1 MDLTV
6 CVCTHDRPR
15 YVRDC
20 LEGLRQQTAP
30 RESFAVLLVDSGSPE
45 PARTALQELAQK
57 YPGAM
62 LIRVDEPG
70 VSAARNAGATAAVTD
85 YIAYIDDDA
94 VPDVSWVATILEAL
108 GQPSTSGRRLAVL
121 GGRILPSW
129 EAPLPPW
136 WPPSLR
142 GILSIIE
149 YEGMGEYRTAEL
161 PAAMEPYACNMV
173 VHVRSLLD
181 NGGFGVGIGRIGT
194 VLLSDEEVQLAWRLQ
209 DAGLSA
215 RYDHRIVVH
224 HQIQASRLNP
234 GWLLSRLYWQGASTV
249 LTMRL
254 LHDGGA
260 VWRELPRRLM
270 VAILF
275 SPAALWPAGSTSCLG
290 VRWRWSYAIGFV
302 RAALGWHVTDAARK
316 LARPGPL
323 PLPAP
328 AFRTPAA

>member
-1 MDLTV
+1 
-6 CVCTHDRPR
+6 
-15 YVRDC
+15 
-20 LEGLRQQTAP
+20 LRQQTAP

-45 PARTALQELAQK
+45 PARAALQELAQN

-108 GQPSTSGRRLAVL
+108 GQPSTRGRRLAVL
-121 GGRILPSW
+121 GGRILPGW

-142 GILSIIE
+142 GVLSIIE

-181 NGGFGVGIGRIGT
+181 SGGFGVGIGRIGT

-249 LTMRL
+249 LTKRL

-275 SPAALWPAGSTSCLG
+275 SPAALWPVGSTSCLG

-302 RAALGWHVTDAARK
+302 RAALGWHVTEAARK
-316 LARPGPL
+316 SARPSPL

-328 AFRTPAA
+328 AFHTPVA